1 MDKKAQITAGQLMEP
16 DRKLETIREEL
27 EQKFR
32 ETNGHLDLSKLNTNE
47 PIAIPSAAQ
56 DAPDSVTLRLRTET
70 GKRTL
75 IVKMLP
81 GDRIKSVYE
90 AVRPYLEDTS
100 NSRRIVLRSNFPQ
113 RAFLESETK
122 TLKEFGLAPSCALI
136 I

>member
-1 MDKKAQITAGQLMEP
+1 LDKKAQITAGQLMEP

>member
-1 MDKKAQITAGQLMEP
+1 MDKKAPITAGQLMEP

-32 ETNGHLDLSKLNTNE
+32 ETNGHLDLSKLNSNE
-47 PIAIPSAAQ
+47 PITIPSPAQ
-56 DAPDSVTLRLRTET
+56 DSPDGVTLRLRTET

-75 IVKMLP
+75 IVKMFP
-81 GDRIKSVYE
+81 TDRIKVVYE
-90 AVRPYLEDTS
+90 AVRPYLEDSS

-122 TLKEFGLAPSCALI
+122 TLKELGLAPSCALI